1 VIFAGVN
8 LTFFPQHFLGLNG
21 IPRRYRD
28 YPDEFY
34 LWNRVSTLGRII
46 SLIRLFFIFYI
57 IWDTLVS
64 HRSVVYN
71 NLTRN
76 ASEWIF
82 GITPAFHTLTSELA
96 VPVIK
101 EKEYNDF
108 WHRLI
113 IDYVSAVR
121 VTKVSPFRGVL

>member
-1 VIFAGVN
+1 MN

-34 LWNRVSTLGRII
+34 LWNRVSTFGRII

-64 HRSVVYN
+64 NRSVVYN

-82 GITPAFHTLTSELA
+82 GVTPTFHTLTSESA
-96 VPVIK
+96 VPVV
-101 EKEYNDF
+101 ELAPE
-108 WHRLI
+108 
-113 IDYVSAVR
+113 
-121 VTKVSPFRGVL
+121 